1 MTDLTLA
8 TPVAA
13 PPPYDEEKALI
24 HEEKSPLHLTSP
36 VSPTSTS
43 SDEYEKVACQHDV
56 RLSPKCRA
64 IRIGITV
71 INPAAGLVI
80 ALCPHS
86 RRRTCRT
93 CGAVVVVPR
102 KRAFC

>member
-8 TPVAA
+8 KPITA

-36 VSPTSTS
+36 VSPTSS

-71 INPAAGLVI
+71 INPAAGLAM